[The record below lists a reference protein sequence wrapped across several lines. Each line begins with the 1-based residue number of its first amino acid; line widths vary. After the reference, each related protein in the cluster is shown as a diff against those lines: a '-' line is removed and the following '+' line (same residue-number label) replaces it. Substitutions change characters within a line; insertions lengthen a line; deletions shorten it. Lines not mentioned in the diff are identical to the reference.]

1 MSKRSIQ
8 RVRLQGQWYWQICF
22 AGMCRYE
29 RHDWRAEQLH
39 EAAGLY
45 YTDASAQASSSA
57 I

>member
-8 RVRLQGQWYWQICF
+8 KVRLQGQWYWQICF